1 MAEAL
6 LGSVVTERDIAII
19 AQKYLTKWEEI
30 SPFLELNNVADENI
44 RRTPGGY
51 QEQKKALLKEWKR
64 LHSSRATFRV
74 LIRAAEDAQNR
85 RLADDLRRYMLENR
99 RVNST
104 DHSNGSSG
112 RDKTDLPGVFTE
124 GKTSERELNNWQN
137 APARQEC
144 ADNLLF

>member
-124 GKTSERELNNWQN
+124 GSGGIIQ
-137 APARQEC
+137 
-144 ADNLLF
+144 ADSAANEEQ

>member
-85 RLADDLRRYMLENR
+85 RLADDLRRYMLHL
-99 RVNST
+99 VNLSCLYQRS
-104 DHSNGSSG
+104 H
-112 RDKTDLPGVFTE
+112 
-124 GKTSERELNNWQN
+124 
-137 APARQEC
+137 
-144 ADNLLF
+144 